1 MSSVGGKNEGRATGP
16 SGAKLMI
23 TALAAGACAVVFVFT
38 VFAIYHDVS
47 EHRLRQQELEKYLD
61 TIGDATAWGADNWL
75 AHRIKL
81 AENLADAIVKDF
93 DGVDATSIVRKP
105 VYEDTFIWTYFGD
118 VRGGYHIWPLD
129 ETLPADYDPRT
140 RPWYAAAMVAGQ
152 STLTEPYFDI
162 STNVET
168 ITVAAPV
175 YRGAEL
181 LGVVGADFST
191 ESLGEVLAETNI
203 GGLGIAFLVAGDGKI
218 LAHPDRS
225 LISKDIGVAY
235 PGERPVIGEQIQ
247 YLDNMKKP
255 QIVVFRRISSIPSID
270 WYLALSVDEHA
281 AFQSLH
287 EFRASAVIAT
297 IAAALLL
304 VIVLGF
310 VIHRI
315 LVRPLINARIA
326 ADAANVAKSE
336 FLASMSH
343 EIRTPMNGI
352 LGMAE
357 VLSNTRLDQ
366 RQRELAAIIVSSGNA
381 LMTVINDIL
390 DFAKLEAGKFRLS
403 PRSFNL
409 RQLVYET
416 ATMMQAR
423 ALEKD
428 LELIVRYAPDLPE
441 GVVGDDSR
449 LRQVLGNLIG
459 NAVKF
464 TDHGYVLIDVTGERV
479 GADLNLS
486 FSVKDTGIGIPTSQI
501 PRMFEKFEQADGS
514 HTRRFGGTGLGLAI
528 CKNIVELMNGEI
540 GAESEVGKGSRFW
553 FTLTLPAD
561 YTIRSM
567 PPIDR
572 STFDGLRILAVD
584 DNAVNRRILQE
595 LFEGWGF
602 RSTVASDPLRAMAAL
617 EKSASEADP
626 YHALILDFQMP
637 GQDGVDLA
645 RRIQSDPKFADIPV
659 IILSSV
665 DDSAV
670 MEKAHTA
677 TIAAFLSKPVR
688 PSKVMDAL
696 VQVLNDR
703 APRLL
708 QKTVAEQKPAEP
720 EQPAPVKE
728 NRLKV
733 LIAEDNMVNQM
744 VITRYI
750 DSSEFEV
757 IIADNGEKAVEMFK
771 LHAPAI
777 VMMDLSMPV
786 MDGFEAAA
794 RIRSHESLANL
805 QRTPIVATTA
815 HVLDEDRERCRKAGM
830 DDFLAKPI
838 KKSCV
843 DEVLERWLGDEAA
856 GRVAQAG

>member
-1 MSSVGGKNEGRATGP
+1 MSSVGGKSEKHATGP
-16 SGAKLMI
+16 SGARLMI
-23 TALAAGACAVVFVFT
+23 MALAAGAFAVVFVFA
-38 VFAIYHDVS
+38 VFAIYHDFS

-61 TIGDATAWGADNWL
+61 TVGGATAWGAGNWL

-81 AENLADAIVKDF
+81 AENLADAIAEDF
-93 DGVDATSIVRKP
+93 DGEDATDIVRKP
-105 VYEDTFIWTYFGD
+105 VYEDTFLWTYFGD
-118 VRGGYHIWPLD
+118 ISGGYHIWPLD

-175 YRGAEL
+175 YRNKEL

-191 ESLGEVLAETNI
+191 ASLGDVLSQTDI
-203 GGLGIAFLVAGDGKI
+203 GGLGFAFLVSGDGKI

-225 LISKDIGVAY
+225 LVSQDIGVAY
-235 PGERPVIGEQIQ
+235 PGDRPTIDDKIQ
-247 YLDNMKKP
+247 YLKNMDDP
-255 QIVVFRRISSIPSID
+255 QIVVFRRVMSIPSVD

-287 EFRASAVIAT
+287 EFRASAAIAT
-297 IAAALLL
+297 IAAAFLL
-304 VIVLGF
+304 VVVLGL

-315 LVRPLINARIA
+315 LVRPLMNARIA

-357 VLSNTRLDQ
+357 VLSTTRLDR
-366 RQRELAAIIVSSGNA
+366 RQSELASIIVSSGNA

-428 LELIVRYAPDLPE
+428 LELIVRYAPELPE

-464 TDHGYVLIDVTGERV
+464 TDNGYVLIDVNGERR
-479 GADLNLS
+479 GDELLLH
-486 FSVKDTGIGIPTSQI
+486 FSVKDTGIGIAEDQI

-528 CKNIVELMNGEI
+528 CKNIVELMKGEI
-540 GAESEVGKGSRFW
+540 GAESEIGKGSRFW
-553 FTLTLPAD
+553 FSLALPVD
-561 YTIRSM
+561 DSIRSM
-567 PPIDR
+567 PPANR
-572 STFDGLRILAVD
+572 STFDGLKILAVD

-595 LFEGWGF
+595 LFESWGF
-602 RSTVASDPLRAMAAL
+602 RSTVAADPLRAMGAL
-617 EKSASEADP
+617 EKSASEDDP
-626 YHALILDFQMP
+626 YHALIFDFQMP
-637 GQDGVDLA
+637 GEDGVDLA
-645 RRIQSDPKFADIPV
+645 RRIQAEPKFAGLPV
-659 IILSSV
+659 ILLSSV
-665 DDSAV
+665 DDAAV
-670 MEKAHTA
+670 MEKAEGVN
-677 TIAAFLSKPVR
+677 IAAFLSKPVR

-696 VQVLNDR
+696 VLALNER
-703 APRLL
+703 APHLL
-708 QKTVAEQKPAEP
+708 QKKIKERPDVPKN
-720 EQPAPVKE
+720 PVSPTGK
-728 NRLKV
+728 RIKV
-733 LIAEDNMVNQM
+733 LVAEDNLVNQM
-744 VITRYI
+744 VLTQYI
-750 DSSEFEV
+750 DDGEFEV
-757 IIADNGEKAVEMFK
+757 IIAENGEKAVELFSQ
-771 LHAPAI
+771 HAPAI

-786 MDGFEAAA
+786 MDGFEATA
-794 RIRSHESLANL
+794 RIRAFEGEANL
-805 QRTPIVATTA
+805 QRTPIIATTA
-815 HVLDEDRERCRKAGM
+815 HVLDADRERCCKIGM
-830 DDFLAKPI
+830 DDFLPKPI
-838 KKSCV
+838 KKSAL
-843 DEVLERWLGDEAA
+843 DEVFERWLGDEAA
-856 GRVAQAG
+856 DAARMG